1 VLPPAAQAAVERV
14 LAADHESRLERDQIE
29 RLAAALPSVPRV
41 ELRRSYSGDLD
52 LVELEA
58 LAAQLEAEL

>member
-1 VLPPAAQAAVERV
+1 
-14 LAADHESRLERDQIE
+14 
-29 RLAAALPSVPRV
+29 VPRV